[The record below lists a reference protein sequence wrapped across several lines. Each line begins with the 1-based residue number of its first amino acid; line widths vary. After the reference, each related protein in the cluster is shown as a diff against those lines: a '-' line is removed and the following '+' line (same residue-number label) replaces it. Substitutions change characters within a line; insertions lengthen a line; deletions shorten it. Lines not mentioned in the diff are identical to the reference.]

1 MPSRL
6 RLSILTVVTSGLIIL
21 SGCSSDDPPDDAT
34 TTRSDSDCARVA
46 DVAPEAGAPRTAL
59 VVDNTASGVSG
70 GLPPA
75 VTTKLEDAQ
84 QRGDALVLVGV
95 DGAGAPPSRTI
106 ALDPAPGSNSQASQ
120 RARALALECVPTWAR
135 GDELRPKGT
144 GSRILSALGRAA
156 EDKPEEILVVSD
168 GVSNSGELD
177 LNKQQFDADPAG
189 LAEALKA
196 ANALPPALQAQRIV
210 WSGLGDT
217 SSEQRLPQSARTS
230 LQKIWQSVLTAAG
243 ATVTFDSA
251 HAPSAGAPP
260 AGLPSDP
267 VTVPAA
273 TEVRDGCATRV
284 SIPASLLF
292 APDRADLQPE
302 ADGVLEPIASDLKSD
317 AGATAVVSGHTARYG
332 DAGYRRDLSTRRA
345 QAVVGALSERGV
357 STARLES
364 VGYGAERP
372 AVNEF
377 VDGRHDTVAAAK
389 NRRVEIEI
397 RPGGC
402 TR

>member
-1 MPSRL
+1 M
-6 RLSILTVVTSGLIIL
+6 
-21 SGCSSDDPPDDAT
+21 
-34 TTRSDSDCARVA
+34 
-46 DVAPEAGAPRTAL
+46 APEAGAPRTAL